1 MDTKRCDFELFKS
14 NVCHNLKEST
24 DVDFIVD
31 VLESN
36 QIRRYYDMK
45 WYPECFYLLA
55 TLDYISR
62 INNIPICTEY
72 NDFRQQKLKD
82 IIYPRS
88 ILAMYA
94 VNHDENIKVNAY
106 EKSIP
111 EYKRHNIVESDIRNV
126 I

>member
-1 MDTKRCDFELFKS
+1 MNSERCGFELFKS
-14 NVCHNLKEST
+14 NVCHNLKELT
-24 DVDFIVD
+24 DIDFIVD

-36 QIRRYYDMK
+36 QIRRYYDRK

-72 NDFRQQKLKD
+72 NDLRQLKLKD
-82 IIYPRS
+82 ITYPRS
-88 ILAMYA
+88 IIAIYA
-94 VNHDENIKVNAY
+94 INHDENIKINAY
-106 EKSIP
+106 ENSIP
-111 EYKRHNIVESDIRNV
+111 EYKKYNIVENDIRNV